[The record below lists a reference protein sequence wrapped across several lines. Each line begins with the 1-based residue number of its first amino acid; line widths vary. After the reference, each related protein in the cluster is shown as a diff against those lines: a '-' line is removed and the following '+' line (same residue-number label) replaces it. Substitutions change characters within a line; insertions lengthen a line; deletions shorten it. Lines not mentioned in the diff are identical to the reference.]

1 MTFLQDLSPG
11 VMCFGMEMTRS
22 EAITAHLAR
31 SPAVPMTQH
40 LACLLTLS
48 PSGFCAGY
56 SPSSCGLCETV
67 TTCGPHRRSGVRLH
81 LGRSALLHII
91 WNSSQNC
98 LAVCIRWIYNTHF
111 ILWVKKGEWVRKHP
125 GQPRSKLGQAS
136 GLLWLPAG
144 PPGLPRRTHGL
155 HVGQESVESWA
166 LWKPP
171 CEGRLSR

>member
-11 VMCFGMEMTRS
+11 VMCFGREMTRS

-48 PSGFCAGY
+48 PLGFCAGY
-56 SPSSCGLCETV
+56 SPSFCGLCETV
-67 TTCGPHRRSGVRLH
+67 TPHVAHTERSGVRLH
-81 LGRSALLHII
+81 TGRSAPPHII
-91 WNSSQNC
+91 WNSSVQNC

-125 GQPRSKLGQAS
+125 GQPRSELGQAS
-136 GLLWLPAG
+136 ALLWLPAG
-144 PPGLPRRTHGL
+144 PPGTSLLDTRPPRRPGVCGELGSLGSTL
-155 HVGQESVESWA
+155 
-166 LWKPP
+166 
-171 CEGRLSR
+171 